1 MRLLLSLLPIWK
13 KKDLH
18 SSLTG
23 IPPVAMPSPGSR
35 KSTPALTAAA
45 DPEFH
50 TNWYISWEM
59 APTSI
64 GWWATSW
71 YQWWESIPQLIQPP
85 AGLQRCA
92 GEVCYAIAWRAP
104 RSKNA
109 EAFLNQHI
117 QNHHPITVLVYK
129 VVVYVFVLH
138 FSRERKEFVLR
149 VLSLKMYI
157 SYNTNVRKLCPI
169 SNKSIKFIKKLVAII
184 NMPPP
189 LQTPDYIQ

>member
-18 SSLTG
+18 SSLTA

-45 DPEFH
+45 DPKFH
-50 TNWYISWEM
+50 TNWYI
-59 APTSI
+59 
-64 GWWATSW
+64 
-71 YQWWESIPQLIQPP
+71 
-85 AGLQRCA
+85 
-92 GEVCYAIAWRAP
+92 
-104 RSKNA
+104 
-109 EAFLNQHI
+109 QHI

>member
-1 MRLLLSLLPIWK
+1 M
-13 KKDLH
+13 
-18 SSLTG
+18 
-23 IPPVAMPSPGSR
+23 
-35 KSTPALTAAA
+35 
-45 DPEFH
+45 
-50 TNWYISWEM
+50 
-59 APTSI
+59 
-64 GWWATSW
+64 
-71 YQWWESIPQLIQPP
+71 
-85 AGLQRCA
+85 
-92 GEVCYAIAWRAP
+92 
-104 RSKNA
+104 
-109 EAFLNQHI
+109 NQHI